1 MNERIEEL
9 KRQAWDY
16 AYDHETVKGN
26 VANDGFI
33 NKNFSDEFSKKF
45 AELIVQECVQ
55 AVADQVEEEL
65 GDRED
70 NSWWKSAYLSGSTDA
85 VRAFKQRF
93 EVDVEKTEFPFGH
106 PYWFKQY
113 KYHLYSTYMSEAI
126 RKGRKFSLYE
136 YAFPRE
142 LKNEI

>member
-45 AELIVQECVQ
+45 AELIVKECIT
-55 AVADQVEEEL
+55 VARGADGLDATHEAWYLIKQHFGVEE
-65 GDRED
+65 
-70 NSWWKSAYLSGSTDA
+70 
-85 VRAFKQRF
+85 
-93 EVDVEKTEFPFGH
+93 
-106 PYWFKQY
+106 
-113 KYHLYSTYMSEAI
+113 
-126 RKGRKFSLYE
+126 
-136 YAFPRE
+136 
-142 LKNEI
+142 